1 MVTDQ
6 GVTLVV
12 AHADVFGIPC
22 IRITCS
28 CGWWSPWWPE
38 RYAEARTRLAHSAA
52 RHVRDLH
59 QLPKLGEL
67 TDELTPPE
75 DMHGQ

>member
-1 MVTDQ
+1 MTDQ

-38 RYAEARTRLAHSAA
+38 HQDTSREQLAHSAA
-52 RHVRDLH
+52 SHMRRAHHD
-59 QLPKLGEL
+59 PEA
-67 TDELTPPE
+67 TP
-75 DMHGQ
+75 